1 MNFYLNFTFSL
12 FFDFEHCIAHGPRN
26 SFADNVF
33 TIRPFEMVF
42 RDFVESEVVWLFRV
56 LELFKAFFLF

>member
-1 MNFYLNFTFSL
+1 MNSYLNPTFTRIFDHEL
-12 FFDFEHCIAHGPRN
+12 FIAHGPRN

-56 LELFKAFFLF
+56 L